1 MSYKL
6 DSKKIVTR
14 KKIDFMYTVYKGEEY
29 RFSEYFVYNG
39 KFVSGICTKNIEKA
53 DDSFVFCTDGDI
65 YLKFLDQAE
74 LSDEYDVSFSAEYD
88 TGSENLG
95 KEWNILTSRTIDSE
109 QKRIYLINVDYYLPG
124 WTIEEKGVYTKWI
137 NVSEFSNFKI
147 VYKYFIKD
155 GAKCNPPVIE
165 KDVIEYTDDDDIIK
179 KMLAIFEYYKQI

>member
-1 MSYKL
+1 ML
-6 DSKKIVTR
+6 TR
-14 KKIDFMYTVYKGEEY
+14 KKNESMSYTTYKGNEY
-29 RFSEYFVYNG
+29 RFSENFIYNG
-39 KFVSGICTKNIEKA
+39 KFVSGICTENIKKI
-53 DDSFVFCTDGDI
+53 DDSFVFHQKSNI
-65 YLKFLDQAE
+65 YLKFLDEAE

-95 KEWNILTSRTIDSE
+95 KEWNILTSRAIDPE

-147 VYKYFIKD
+147 VYKYYIKD
-155 GAKCNPPVIE
+155 GAECNPPVIE

>member
-1 MSYKL
+1 
-6 DSKKIVTR
+6 
-14 KKIDFMYTVYKGEEY
+14 MYTVYKGEEY
-29 RFSEYFVYNG
+29 RFSKRFFYNG

-65 YLKFLDQAE
+65 YLKFLDQAVLNE
-74 LSDEYDVSFSAEYD
+74 LYLISFSAEFDTKIEKVGREWFIYD
-88 TGSENLG
+88 RNQ
-95 KEWNILTSRTIDSE
+95 IDSE
-109 QKRIYLINVDYYLPG
+109 QKKIQLIDVDYFLPG

-155 GAKCNPPVIE
+155 GAECNPPVIE